1 MVTAPSSPLSCHR
14 QLHDGA
20 SYTLTAAMPGVTVL
34 AVTDADCDSA
44 SPALDR
50 AQVRQLI
57 EDLQLVA
64 GLTQTMSC
72 LPLEQALIGSAR
84 RLFERL
90 AELAKTD
97 PFAAD
102 RIAVAIANHLRASRP
117 VVLLAGGV
125 L

>member
-1 MVTAPSSPLSCHR
+1 MTAIHR

-20 SYTLTAAMPGVTVL
+20 ACDLTAAAPGVTVL
-34 AVTDADCDSA
+34 SLTDTDGDTATA
-44 SPALDR
+44 ALDR
-50 AQVRQLI
+50 SQVRQLV

-64 GLTQTMSC
+64 GLTQTEAR

-84 RLFERL
+84 RIFERI

-97 PFAAD
+97 PYAAD
-102 RIAVAIANHLRASRP
+102 RIAAAIACHLRASRS